1 MDEELSDTV
10 TYTLVGET
18 TSDGGFCDLMDDFNP
33 LCIQDSAFDD
43 PFDAETT
50 RTYSVEHLDTSA
62 CGGATAIEDATEV
75 DFSDPL
81 LSECHDRSLYETTA
95 DEAAPPASGAMGGN
109 PSGGAPSGG
118 RRERRKQR
126 RYRTT
131 FTSFQLEE
139 LEKAFQQSRYPDV
152 FAREDLAAKIQL
164 TEARVQVWFQ
174 NRRAK
179 FRKQERQDAKSLST
193 LLAEATFLG
202 GEGGASAEGAA
213 TVESLGGLS
222 LDVLKGLLNG
232 FSGDGFTD
240 PSLMGVA
247 EPFLDGLGGSGVDAG
262 NMGTVSAVADA
273 TVFGT
278 GEYHSSHLPSVHG
291 VAQDAEAPIHSEAS
305 AAPDSDLLQI
315 AFDSAVED
323 LTPPSSLVDCGD
335 SVLSDSVQSMFVE
348 MCFPSHTN
356 DGEL

>member
-50 RTYSVEHLDTSA
+50 RSL
-62 CGGATAIEDATEV
+62 
-75 DFSDPL
+75 FS
-81 LSECHDRSLYETTA
+81 
-95 DEAAPPASGAMGGN
+95 AMGGN

-262 NMGTVSAVADA
+262 DMSTVSVVADA

-305 AAPDSDLLQI
+305 AAPDSDLRRLRSTQPWK
-315 AFDSAVED
+315 
-323 LTPPSSLVDCGD
+323 T
-335 SVLSDSVQSMFVE
+335 
-348 MCFPSHTN
+348 
-356 DGEL
+356 